1 MSMRR
6 IALETYR
13 TGEEFAKLQK
23 EKDEFK
29 KKQEIE
35 VLFKKASEALKAM
48 CAKNVTLLRHSSV
61 DSYATSVPG
70 VIFLN
75 VDDEM
80 EVKAVKAKDDVVL
93 LYVLSGGVYKQFSN
107 LTELGKIL
115 HEDEQ
120 A

>member
-13 TGEEFAKLQK
+13 TGEEYAKLQK

-29 KKQEIE
+29 KKQDIE
-35 VLFKKASEALKAM
+35 ALFKKASELLKAM
-48 CAKNVTLLRHSSV
+48 CAKNVTLLHSSSV

-70 VIFLN
+70 VVYLN

-80 EVKAVKAKDDVVL
+80 EVKAMKAKEEVI

-115 HEDEQ
+115 HEGEQ